1 MGIEQFLPSCPTN
14 LCFPAPDSG
23 SVLKVMA
30 LHASGLAEPEEVVL
44 EELQVFKVSNRG
56 GGEGE
61 AIPPTLGPGV
71 GSGGEAQNMA
81 HTAEEVLGCF

>member
-1 MGIEQFLPSCPTN
+1 
-14 LCFPAPDSG
+14 
-23 SVLKVMA
+23 MA

-44 EELQVFKVSNRG
+44 EELQVFKVSNG
-56 GGEGE
+56 GGG